1 MSPNNHNQLE
11 SLVEAERAGW
21 EELESLV
28 QTLSPAQAEIPGYEP
43 EWSVKDFLAHLAGW
57 LSAAGRTLEQIE
69 SGTYTPEDVD
79 VDTRNENYVVANR
92 DQPLPVVLFE
102 LQATRRRLLRYL
114 HGLNDIPPA
123 AESALRKAGP
133 EHYAEH
139 LPRLRE
145 WVDELR
151 SDTPAGAKDV

>member
-1 MSPNNHNQLE
+1 MSPNHHNQLDD
-11 SLVEAERAGW
+11 LVEEERAGW

-28 QTLSPAQAEIPGYEP
+28 QTISPAQAEIPGYVP
-43 EWSVKDFLAHLAGW
+43 GWSVKDFLAHLAGW

-79 VDTRNENYVVANR
+79 ADARNEGYVEANR
-92 DQPLPVVLFE
+92 EQPLPLVLFE

-114 HGLNDIPPA
+114 HALNKIPDA

-145 WVDELR
+145 WVAELR
-151 SDTPAGAKDV
+151 SDPPPGREGH